1 VRRQRHD
8 PAEDQSKPEE
18 SRRGR
23 NIRFSILGL
32 AGALLVAAIIISI
45 VSGVKI
51 F

>member
-1 VRRQRHD
+1 MTLQK
-8 PAEDQSKPEE
+8 DQPKPEE

-23 NIRFSILGL
+23 IIRFSILGL
-32 AGALLVAAIIISI
+32 AGALLVAAIIIWI